1 MHNISRALEWL
12 VWDQQKQKTH
22 LVVVLSPCQ
31 SQDILFQ
38 VSTIWNKTKALSQ
51 WQLLKGKGLI
61 LLYELKTHELQHVNR
76 KTSSF
81 SAFSNVQSYTKC
93 SFPVTRTSLAIIAYI
108 PWFASGHVLPK
119 SPGLQNAY
127 FGIKWISMEK
137 LITLK
142 HRLHC
147 GVC

>member
-1 MHNISRALEWL
+1 MIGMRPTKTEDPPCGGVVTLSVTGYFISGFHNL
-12 VWDQQKQKTH
+12 KQ
-22 LVVVLSPCQ
+22 
-31 SQDILFQ
+31 
-38 VSTIWNKTKALSQ
+38 NKTKALSQ

-108 PWFASGHVLPK
+108 P
-119 SPGLQNAY
+119 
-127 FGIKWISMEK
+127 
-137 LITLK
+137 
-142 HRLHC
+142 
-147 GVC
+147 